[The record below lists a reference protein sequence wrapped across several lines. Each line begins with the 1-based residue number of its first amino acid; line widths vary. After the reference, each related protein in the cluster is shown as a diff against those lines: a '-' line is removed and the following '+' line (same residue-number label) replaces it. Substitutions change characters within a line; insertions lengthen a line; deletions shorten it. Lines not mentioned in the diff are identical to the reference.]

1 MKVKIIKIIQ
11 YVIALALVVIQAFPL
26 IWIFVTSFKN
36 IDEFRSS
43 NPFSLPKTFSLTNY
57 MKIFDKGDILVYFKN
72 SVLITGISVIFIV
85 LLSSTAAFAISK
97 FQFKICKIASG
108 YFMLGI
114 MIPIQVALVPL
125 FQIYTKMHLT
135 NSYLSLILP
144 QIGFALPI
152 AIFLFTAFY
161 EFIPKEMYEA
171 AIVDGCEIRQL
182 FTRIVIPMARNT
194 IVTVTTI
201 NAINIWNEFMLANTF
216 VSDTQMKTLPLGLYD
231 YIGEYGYIDWGQ
243 TFAAIAISVL
253 PTLFVYSFLNKKI
266 ISGMAAG
273 AVKS

>member
-1 MKVKIIKIIQ
+1 M
-11 YVIALALVVIQAFPL
+11 
-26 IWIFVTSFKN
+26 
-36 IDEFRSS
+36 
-43 NPFSLPKTFSLTNY
+43 
-57 MKIFDKGDILVYFKN
+57 
-72 SVLITGISVIFIV
+72 
-85 LLSSTAAFAISK
+85 
-97 FQFKICKIASG
+97 
-108 YFMLGI
+108 
-114 MIPIQVALVPL
+114 
-125 FQIYTKMHLT
+125 
-135 NSYLSLILP
+135 P

>member
-36 IDEFRSS
+36 VDEFRSS

-253 PTLFVYSFLNKKI
+253 PTLFVYFFLNKKI

>member
-243 TFAAIAISVL
+243 TFAALAISVL
-253 PTLFVYSFLNKKI
+253 PTLFVYFFLNKKI

>member
-57 MKIFDKGDILVYFKN
+57 MKIFEKGDILVYFKN
-72 SVLITGISVIFIV
+72 SVIITGISVIFIV

-253 PTLFVYSFLNKKI
+253 PTLFVYFFLNKKI

>member
-253 PTLFVYSFLNKKI
+253 PTLFVYSFLNKK
-266 ISGMAAG
+266 
-273 AVKS
+273 

>member
-36 IDEFRSS
+36 VDEFRSS

-125 FQIYTKMHLT
+125 FQIYTKMYLT

-253 PTLFVYSFLNKKI
+253 PTLFVYFFLNKKI

>member
-36 IDEFRSS
+36 VDEFRSS

-108 YFMLGI
+108 YFAG
-114 MIPIQVALVPL
+114 V
-125 FQIYTKMHLT
+125 
-135 NSYLSLILP
+135 
-144 QIGFALPI
+144 
-152 AIFLFTAFY
+152 FT
-161 EFIPKEMYEA
+161 
-171 AIVDGCEIRQL
+171 
-182 FTRIVIPMARNT
+182 
-194 IVTVTTI
+194 
-201 NAINIWNEFMLANTF
+201 
-216 VSDTQMKTLPLGLYD
+216 
-231 YIGEYGYIDWGQ
+231 
-243 TFAAIAISVL
+243 
-253 PTLFVYSFLNKKI
+253 
-266 ISGMAAG
+266 
-273 AVKS
+273 

>member
-36 IDEFRSS
+36 VDEFRSS

-57 MKIFDKGDILVYFKN
+57 MKIFDRGDILVYFKN

-253 PTLFVYSFLNKKI
+253 PTLFVYFFLNKKI

>member
-231 YIGEYGYIDWGQ
+231 YIGEYGDIDWGQ
-243 TFAAIAISVL
+243 TFAALAISVL
-253 PTLFVYSFLNKKI
+253 PTLFVYFFLNKKI

>member
-1 MKVKIIKIIQ
+1 MKVKIIKLIQ

-36 IDEFRSS
+36 VDEFRSS

-182 FTRIVIPMARNT
+182 FARIVIPMARNT

-253 PTLFVYSFLNKKI
+253 PTLFVYFFLNKKI

>member
-253 PTLFVYSFLNKKI
+253 PTLFVYFFLNKKI

>member
-171 AIVDGCEIRQL
+171 SIVDGCEIRQL